1 MASDCDGRMYSHALE
16 LVPFMG
22 VELSSPLGIKC
33 ATHSPLGYSVRCFN
47 PHPPRDEEGDLTGLV
62 PVARTTIL
70 IDQSLDCFARH
81 LCF

>member
-1 MASDCDGRMYSHALE
+1 VASGCDDRMYSHTLE

-47 PHPPRDEEGDLTGLV
+47 PTPRGTRKG
-62 PVARTTIL
+62 I
-70 IDQSLDCFARH
+70 
-81 LCF
+81 